1 VAVKVVRKEK
11 CIGRVNVVND
21 DGTVTETEEVV
32 DEIVVDKPM
41 ANVGLKVGMTK
52 NMGDFNS
59 LRVDVSLFLPSELDK
74 KSLDRTFKRADK
86 WCEKKMKNIQK
97 EL

>member
-1 VAVKVVRKEK
+1 MVVKVIRKQK
-11 CIGRVNVVND
+11 CVGKVEIAND
-21 DGTVTETEEVV
+21 DGTVEERSEVV

-59 LRVDVSLFLPSELDK
+59 LRIDVSLFLPSELDT
-74 KSLDRTFKRADK
+74 KSLNKTFKRADK
-86 WCEKKMKNIQK
+86 WCEKKMKKIME

>member
-1 VAVKVVRKEK
+1 MTVKIVSKQKCVGKVEVA
-11 CIGRVNVVND
+11 ND
-21 DGTVTETEEVV
+21 DGTITETEEVV

-59 LRVDVSLFLPSELDK
+59 LRVDVSLFLPSELDT
-74 KSLDRTFKRADK
+74 KSLDKTFKRADK
-86 WCEKKMKNIQK
+86 WCEKKMKKIMK